1 MQFEDGAFCSAT
13 YSGYAHYDSDALMDN
28 IGENGLP
35 KNPSDYG
42 AARKRLRAAASGSH
56 NAAAETAMKAA
67 RNYGGANYPPSAASM
82 PGQVHQHFGHILV
95 SCEKADLRPTPSGIA
110 VYGDERQEFIA
121 LAPPGIPRVE
131 VIDELVAAVLQDKA
145 PLHSGE
151 WSRASTEACLAIL
164 ESAKSGRECWLK
176 HQVRPR

>member
-1 MQFEDGAFCSAT
+1 
-13 YSGYAHYDSDALMDN
+13 
-28 IGENGLP
+28 
-35 KNPSDYG
+35 
-42 AARKRLRAAASGSH
+42 
-56 NAAAETAMKAA
+56 
-67 RNYGGANYPPSAASM
+67 M